1 MDLEP
6 WIGQLSLGAAAV
18 LLFVLVGRAFLAYVG
33 KRVDEDRTQHAAEVD
48 RLTKSWEARLEDQR
62 RVSQSWEDSTRS
74 LQKTVTEQS
83 DQLDKLLPGMDTV
96 VKTIEAI
103 RQELTRR

>member
-1 MDLEP
+1 MEP

-18 LLFVLVGRAFLAYVG
+18 ALFVLVGRTFVTYVG
-33 KRVDEDRTQHAAEVD
+33 KRVTEDREQHKQELE
-48 RLTKSWEARLEDQR
+48 RLTKSWEARLDDQVKVR
-62 RVSQSWEDSTRS
+62 QSWEDATKS
-74 LQKTVTEQS
+74 LQKTVAEQS

-103 RQELTRR
+103 RQELSRR